1 MVQSVSLDA
10 RFDAIV
16 VGGGHNGLVC
26 AAYLAQSG
34 MKVLVIEA
42 RSEVGGT
49 AASESFAGVTVNIAT
64 VTISRFEPRVSVTI
78 SDSTD
83 TVSSISTWIRPSSPR
98 RGRTGECGRSSMIS
112 IANSRSC
119 VVSSRA
125 KSRGIAT
132 SPRRRCPSWS

>member
-1 MVQSVSLDA
+1 M

-49 AASESFAGVTVNIAT
+49 AASESFAGVTVNICNCDHLTFRTAG
-64 VTISRFEPRVSVTI
+64 I
-78 SDSTD
+78 SDD
-83 TVSSISTWIRPSSPR
+83 LGLDRH
-98 RGRTGECGRSSMIS
+98 G
-112 IANSRSC
+112 
-119 VVSSRA
+119 
-125 KSRGIAT
+125 
-132 SPRRRCPSWS
+132 